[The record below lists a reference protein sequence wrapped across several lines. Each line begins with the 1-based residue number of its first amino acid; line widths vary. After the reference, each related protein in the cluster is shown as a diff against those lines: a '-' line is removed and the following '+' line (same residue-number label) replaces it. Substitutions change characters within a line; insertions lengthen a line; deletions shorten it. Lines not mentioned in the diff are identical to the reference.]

1 VTQGSVLDIR
11 FMTSRP
17 DVTCDPN
24 NGPKTA
30 AQWFDTSCFVRRTLA
45 ETGVRPGNEGRDIVH
60 GPGLNRVDLSLFKN
74 IAIHRSHEVQL
85 RVEAFNLF
93 NHPHFGQPGSTIGTA
108 TFGAITSADDGRIV
122 QLGVKYSF

>member
-1 VTQGSVLDIR
+1 
-11 FMTSRP
+11 M
-17 DVTCDPN
+17 
-24 NGPKTA
+24 
-30 AQWFDTSCFVRRTLA
+30 RRSLA
-45 ETGVRPGNEGRDIVH
+45 ETGVRPGNEGRDIVR
-60 GPGLNRVDLSLFKN
+60 GPGLQRVDLSLFKN